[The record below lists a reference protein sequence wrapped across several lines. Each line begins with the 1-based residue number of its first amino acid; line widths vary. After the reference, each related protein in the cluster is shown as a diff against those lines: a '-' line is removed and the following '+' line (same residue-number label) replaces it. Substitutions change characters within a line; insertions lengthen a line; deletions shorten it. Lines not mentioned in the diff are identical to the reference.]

1 MAGKWA
7 DQRVLALDTETSGT
21 NLEQD
26 RIVTACAAIVTA
38 GVVEFQ
44 RDWLIAVDVDIPAE
58 ASAVN
63 KLTTEYARANGRPA
77 AEVVPE
83 IANAV
88 RYAVRSGLAIV
99 AYNAAF
105 DLTILDRE
113 VRRWDGRSLTEFCGA
128 DIAPVIDPFVLWK
141 AVEQFRRGSR
151 KLVDACEAFGIDL
164 GDNAHEAAAD
174 AIAATR
180 VAYKLAQQFPEIGE
194 MSVDRLHAAQ
204 VAWRAEQCDSLRD
217 YFNSKGIEHDGVDG
231 SWPLRPF
238 VVEGVPA

>member
-1 MAGKWA
+1 MTGWA

-21 NLEQD
+21 NLEDD
-26 RIVTACAAIVTA
+26 RIVTACAAIVSA

-44 RDWLIAVDVDIPAE
+44 RDWLIAVDVEIPPE

-77 AEVVPE
+77 GEVIPE
-83 IANAV
+83 IANSV
-88 RYAVRSGLAIV
+88 RYAVHSGMPIV

-113 VRRWDGRSLTEFCGA
+113 CRHWHGQALAEFCGA

-141 AVEQFRRGSR
+141 YAVQRRKGTR
-151 KLVDACEAFGIDL
+151 KLVDACAAFGVDL

-180 VAYKLAQQFPEIGE
+180 VAYKLAQQFPEIGG
-194 MSVDRLHAAQ
+194 MSLDALHAAQ
-204 VAWRAEQCDSLRD
+204 VVWRAEQCDSLRA
-217 YFNSKGIEHDGVDG
+217 YFDSKGIEHDGVDG
-231 SWPLRPF
+231 SWPMRPF
-238 VVEGVPA
+238 QVQEVPA